1 MMTRTIFW
9 HSAAGDLKAEVNL
22 PFLDTAFSASQGTFI
37 VTLMNF
43 FWHSADGGLKTEV
56 SLPVLGAAFFALSPV
71 FHSVIFRLTLCCI
84 FGVGKRGL

>member
-1 MMTRTIFW
+1 MILKTISW

-43 FWHSADGGLKTEV
+43 FWHSADGDLEEDV
-56 SLPVLGAAFFALSPV
+56 SLLVLGAAFFASPETFIV
-71 FHSVIFRLTLCCI
+71 VTKTIS
-84 FGVGKRGL
+84 